1 MPTSDMTLKQQHKT
15 AEMTTNDTKIG
26 CNNVTTS
33 EKSANTIYSKMA
45 FSSIGETTGFENK
58 KIRLRTYITSLR
70 GP

>member
-15 AEMTTNDTKIG
+15 AEMATNDTKIG
-26 CNNVTTS
+26 CNTVTTS

-45 FSSIGETTGFENK
+45 FSSICETTGFENK